1 VTAVPEPTAARPWM
15 PGYGVQGPDEGG
27 GLLTWGW
34 ATRRLT
40 TSRHY
45 WLATVWPDG
54 RPHVM
59 PVWGLWDGEHLWCS
73 SSGRS
78 RKARNLRAD
87 PRCTVTTEDPL
98 EPVVLEGVAEVVTD
112 HEALTRFLAGI
123 NAKYATTYGP
133 ELSDPAVN
141 ATFRIRPRRV
151 IGLTEDDFT
160 GSPTRWTFAEQP

>member
-1 VTAVPEPTAARPWM
+1 
-15 PGYGVQGPDEGG
+15 
-27 GLLTWGW
+27 
-34 ATRRLT
+34 
-40 TSRHY
+40 
-45 WLATVWPDG
+45 
-54 RPHVM
+54 
-59 PVWGLWDGEHLWCS
+59 
-73 SSGRS
+73 
-78 RKARNLRAD
+78 
-87 PRCTVTTEDPL
+87 VTTEDPL